1 MMDATKVQSTLSTT
15 FQSAELCITD
25 ILTGVE
31 TTVAL
36 LEQFRQEKGPQD
48 KKFKEGYCGET
59 GILQEEPLSYFKVFD
74 STKEMPQEHSHLA
87 TYGNHEVK
95 SLVEHFRSNYLT
107 EHEETS
113 IIVQWPALCTRP
125 VRQKAITPNHV
136 FSNLLAS
143 RPDDIKDCV
152 IVLGLMLTLSPS
164 AAKCKQGF
172 SAMTHLECNLPITLW
187 FTRLNFGSEHPVRL
201 HAHALFR
208 PDHTMKAYRLNSV
221 ASNWFSGARTKRHI
235 QKIFKLTTGIPK
247 LSANLLTTFIP
258 GTLFKLAVQTRN

>member
-1 MMDATKVQSTLSTT
+1 MNETADILEEDVFFDSDVQNTSWLARRHWAICALEKHKAGPSDDQGHRAKDILKDLQLEKFVKYLSFMMDATKVPSTLSKT

-25 ILTGVE
+25 ILTGLE

-36 LEQFRQEKGPQD
+36 LEQFRQEKGPQY
-48 KKFKEGYCGET
+48 KKFKEGYCEET
-59 GILQEEPLSYFKVFD
+59 GILQVEPLSYFKVFD

-107 EHEETS
+107 EQEETS

-143 RPDDIKDCV
+143 
-152 IVLGLMLTLSPS
+152 T
-164 AAKCKQGF
+164 
-172 SAMTHLECNLPITLW
+172 
-187 FTRLNFGSEHPVRL
+187 
-201 HAHALFR
+201 
-208 PDHTMKAYRLNSV
+208 
-221 ASNWFSGARTKRHI
+221 
-235 QKIFKLTTGIPK
+235 
-247 LSANLLTTFIP
+247 
-258 GTLFKLAVQTRN
+258 